1 MESNNRARLSSF
13 LNNRR
18 ALIIISVL
26 LAVITWLAISINESP
41 EVERTVKG
49 VRVQVDESLP
59 SQLGYQAFGADNLTV
74 DVTVRGKR
82 YEVGD
87 NVLSANDI
95 RVVAVTSYVD
105 APGQYTLQLRATA
118 KDPNANYTIISKSR
132 DFAEVYFDTPKV
144 KDIALEPVVNRSSR
158 LLESNEYMTADP
170 VLSRKK
176 LTLYGPT
183 TEIDKIEHAYA
194 VVSTDGHLRK
204 PETQQA
210 SIRFADKGGNT
221 VRRYIQNRTGPVT
234 LTIPVYRKTRMPVS
248 VDFSNVPSA
257 YTDELPGFKIS
268 PASID
273 VGVDPTKLRDM
284 DSISLGTID
293 FSRLTTGTNTFTFSS
308 SDITDGIPLKK
319 EQTYTVTVNV
329 EDMTTRE
336 VTLDLSRTRF
346 QNVPAGYQVS
356 RPNTSITLTL
366 VGPAE
371 DLQKVKA
378 SDLSAVADLK
388 NVNLTEGEN
397 DIPLRILVNSDTCWS
412 YGTHTAA
419 VTAKK
424 SVN

>member
-144 KDIALEPVVNRSSR
+144 KDIAL
-158 LLESNEYMTADP
+158 LL
-170 VLSRKK
+170 
-176 LTLYGPT
+176 
-183 TEIDKIEHAYA
+183 
-194 VVSTDGHLRK
+194 
-204 PETQQA
+204 
-210 SIRFADKGGNT
+210 
-221 VRRYIQNRTGPVT
+221 
-234 LTIPVYRKTRMPVS
+234 
-248 VDFSNVPSA
+248 
-257 YTDELPGFKIS
+257 
-268 PASID
+268 
-273 VGVDPTKLRDM
+273 GV
-284 DSISLGTID
+284 
-293 FSRLTTGTNTFTFSS
+293 
-308 SDITDGIPLKK
+308 
-319 EQTYTVTVNV
+319 
-329 EDMTTRE
+329 
-336 VTLDLSRTRF
+336 
-346 QNVPAGYQVS
+346 
-356 RPNTSITLTL
+356 
-366 VGPAE
+366 
-371 DLQKVKA
+371 
-378 SDLSAVADLK
+378 
-388 NVNLTEGEN
+388 
-397 DIPLRILVNSDTCWS
+397 
-412 YGTHTAA
+412 
-419 VTAKK
+419 
-424 SVN
+424 